1 MPFCC
6 HLLRGALRRRET
18 LALRQPAAREGFEA
32 RLPTGWGVAK
42 TQETILSV
50 HAPLNE
56 VWGRGYGYRPMLGE
70 SEVLLDILQD
80 LAARRIPALGL
91 HDGLLVAVS
100 DKEAMRRVAK
110 AVTGIDLPVSE
121 K

>member
-1 MPFCC
+1 M
-6 HLLRGALRRRET
+6 
-18 LALRQPAAREGFEA
+18 
-32 RLPTGWGVAK
+32 AK
-42 TQETILSV
+42 TKETILSV
-50 HAPLNE
+50 HASLKE
-56 VWGRGYGYRPMLGE
+56 VWGRGYGYRPMLVE

-110 AVTGIDLPVSE
+110 VATGIDLPVSE

>member
-1 MPFCC
+1 M
-6 HLLRGALRRRET
+6 
-18 LALRQPAAREGFEA
+18 GFEA
-32 RLPTGWGVAK
+32 RLPTGCGVAK
-42 TQETILSV
+42 TKETILSV
-50 HAPLNE
+50 HAPLKE
-56 VWGRGYGYRPMLGE
+56 VWGRGYGYRPMLVE

>member
-1 MPFCC
+1 M
-6 HLLRGALRRRET
+6 RS
-18 LALRQPAAREGFEA
+18 
-32 RLPTGWGVAK
+32 GVAG
-42 TQETILSV
+42 TATGQCWV
-50 HAPLNE
+50 
-56 VWGRGYGYRPMLGE
+56 E